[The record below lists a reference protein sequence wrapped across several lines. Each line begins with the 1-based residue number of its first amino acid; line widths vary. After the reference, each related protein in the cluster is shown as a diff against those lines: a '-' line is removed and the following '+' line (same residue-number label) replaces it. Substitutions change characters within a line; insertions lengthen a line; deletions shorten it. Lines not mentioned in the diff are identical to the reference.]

1 MTNWQQQTS
10 KSKTLKIRYTGPSA
24 KEAMSLLRSRRTTRV
39 SRINEFYTWN
49 SLQIEKV
56 KSIITIQGIYRVIHK
71 RSNIASSFVEHQKF
85 PKWRSFTHGMWVIV
99 ADWNKQIRTRTFYT
113 LKVLDAGCFTKKI
126 DVAVY
131 SVEHLEYPE

>member
-1 MTNWQQQTS
+1 MTNWKQQTA

-24 KEAMSLLRSRRTTRV
+24 KEAMSLLCSRRTTRV
-39 SRINEFYTWN
+39 SRINEFYTCN

-56 KSIITIQGIYRVIHK
+56 KSINRIHGIYRVIHK

-99 ADWNKQIRTRTFYT
+99 ADWDKQIRIRTFYT
-113 LKVLDAGCFTKKI
+113 LKVLYAGCSTKKI

-131 SVEHLEYPE
+131 LVEHLEYPE

>member
-1 MTNWQQQTS
+1 MTNWKQQTA

-39 SRINEFYTWN
+39 SRINEFYI
-49 SLQIEKV
+49 L
-56 KSIITIQGIYRVIHK
+56 KSINRIQGIYRVIHK

-85 PKWRSFTHGMWVIV
+85 PKRRSFTHGMWVIV
-99 ADWNKQIRTRTFYT
+99 ADWNKQIRIRTFYT
-113 LKVLDAGCFTKKI
+113 LKVLYAECSTKKI

-131 SVEHLEYPE
+131 LVEHLEYPE